1 MKTKLLK
8 ISELAFDSNLYPRMK
23 VGWLT
28 AYQYA
33 QAMRAGSIF
42 PPILVGRLKGKL
54 YVVDGWH
61 RLEAKKMLKE
71 EYVEAMV
78 KNYENKRDMIVESIR
93 LNSTHGR
100 PLSVQEKV
108 RLIYKLEDLEFRVEE
123 ISEIVKVPVG
133 NIERL
138 KARIIIGP
146 NGKPVYLKS
155 IVARAKPEEED
166 ALGVDMDRFNVRSVS
181 HLLGQLIELLESG
194 VYPFD
199 DEAVKGLT
207 VRVYGLL
214 GEMLKLTPIE
224 EVSR

>member
-1 MKTKLLK
+1 
-8 ISELAFDSNLYPRMK
+8 MK

-42 PPILVGRLKGKL
+42 PPILVGRLEGKL

-61 RLEAKKMLKE
+61 RIEAKRMLKE
-71 EYVEAMV
+71 EYVQATV
-78 KNYENKRDMIVESIR
+78 KNYENKREMIVEAIR
-93 LNSTHGR
+93 LNSIHGR
-100 PLSVQEKV
+100 PFSVQEKV

-123 ISEIVKVPVG
+123 ISEVIKVPLD

-155 IVARAKPEEED
+155 VVAKAKPEEED
-166 ALGVDMDRFNVRSVS
+166 ALGVDMDRFNVRSVN

-199 DEAVKGLT
+199 DEAVKELT
-207 VRVYGLL
+207 VQVYGLL
-214 GEMLKLTPIE
+214 GGMLKLTPIE
-224 EVSR
+224 EA